1 MENVETLL
9 QAAVEDDDFDAAFDA
24 DDLLTAPVYE
34 GSKDDFSFNN
44 SASASEG
51 DFGVFECEPKSNP
64 SDSFSNSDSFAS
76 SSPHRA
82 IGASPRRPLPH
93 HMSRNVQ
100 QVNLHSTGS
109 PTKNRFEGYGSSS
122 PAKGENVGQNGGYAH
137 SDGSDESPLPYQ
149 ESSSAPYALEE
160 PLRPPSRMISHENN
174 RNTDGKDEGDESRNA
189 RYSRNN
195 EDQQPDEPLKAV
207 FEDDLLEGPL
217 NKHYRDSFQ
226 GQKSQ
231 EHGSARTSPMHP
243 IHMSSR
249 QECLYT
255 NDLANSLP
263 MRMSSVDISSSQHT
277 HNNGVR
283 YDDAM
288 SPQPH
293 AERGYRSPARSYST
307 NSYFRPGND
316 QLNGPM
322 MVPQGVVGDEM
333 RPHGQTQLHLS
344 NNQDQLHP
352 SMPLHHEQSMSHQQ
366 NMPQHAMSQHMP
378 QDQQNHMQ
386 HSPMQQLPNMSH
398 MPQQQ
403 LDMSPQHLHQQQMQQ
418 QQHQLQEQQRFQQM
432 QSLRGSMQGGGM
444 HSHHHMQSNGMQGQ
458 MQQGHGGPM
467 NVPSMQPHFH
477 QQQHPNMQQ
486 FHGNNH
492 GNSPQGMLNNSSPE
506 LHHHQQ
512 HFHQQHQQ
520 NHMTMNGSSNGGF
533 SQGHS
538 SAFAGIQQNV
548 SIASSTSDVMQSP
561 KTHLN
566 GYDPHMSPSMSRK
579 NLVAPTTPN
588 MGNVMEKLSETMRRS
603 AMSRSMVKQFSGRN
617 LVHHNSMRNL
627 LVKQGSA
634 RSQLGHHASNRT
646 LVSQG
651 SNRNLMSQGSDRN
664 IAGEGMVARTPP
676 TRRMSHS
683 SSVNAKHHLQHQG
696 RGLMRNDSQQ
706 SLNGRSNHG
715 ISVQIDGRNVGM
727 I

>member
-1 MENVETLL
+1 MENVETLM
-9 QAAVEDDDFDAAFDA
+9 QAAVEDDPVDDEFGAAFDA
-24 DDLLTAPVYE
+24 DDLLTAPVYDA
-34 GSKDDFSFNN
+34 SKDDFSFNN

-64 SDSFSNSDSFAS
+64 SDSFSNSDSFAI
-76 SSPHRA
+76 SSPQRT
-82 IGASPRRPLPH
+82 IGSSPRRPLSH
-93 HMSRNVQ
+93 HMSRKVQ
-100 QVNLHSTGS
+100 QVNLHSAGS
-109 PTKNRFEGYGSSS
+109 PTKNRFEGYDSSS
-122 PAKGENVGQNGGYAH
+122 PAKEDNANLINGGYSH
-137 SDGSDESPLPYQ
+137 SDASDESPLPYQ

-160 PLRPPSRMISHENN
+160 PLRPPSRMISHDSSKSA
-174 RNTDGKDEGDESRNA
+174 DGNGERDESRNA
-189 RYSRNN
+189 RYSHNG
-195 EDQQPDEPLKAV
+195 EDQHPDEPLKAV
-207 FEDDLLEGPL
+207 FDNDLLEGQL
-217 NKHYRDSFQ
+217 NEHYREGFQ
-226 GQKSQ
+226 RQNSQ
-231 EHGSARTSPMHP
+231 DHGSARTSPMHS
-243 IHMSSR
+243 ISSR
-249 QECLYT
+249 QECAYT

-277 HNNGVR
+277 HSNGVG

-288 SPQPH
+288 PPQQH
-293 AERGYRSPARSYST
+293 AERGHRSPLRSYST

-316 QLNGPM
+316 HLNGPM

-333 RPHGQTQLHLS
+333 QPHGQTPLHVGS
-344 NNQDQLHP
+344 NQDQLHP
-352 SMPLHHEQSMSHQQ
+352 SMPLHHEQYQQ
-366 NMPQHAMSQHMP
+366 HIPHHALPQRMPQN
-378 QDQQNHMQ
+378 QQSHMQ
-386 HSPMQQLPNMSH
+386 HSQMQQLPNMSH
-398 MPQQQ
+398 MQQQQ
-403 LDMSPQHLHQQQMQQ
+403 LDMSPQHVNQQMQQ
-418 QQHQLQEQQRFQQM
+418 QQQMQEQQRFQQM
-432 QSLRGSMQGGGM
+432 QSLQGSMQGGGM
-444 HSHHHMQSNGMQGQ
+444 HPHHHMQSNGMQGQ

-467 NVPSMQPHFH
+467 NVPSMQPQFH
-477 QQQHPNMQQ
+477 QQQHPNMQH
-486 FHGNNH
+486 FHGNNN
-492 GNSPQGMLNNSSPE
+492 GNSPQGMLNGSPE

-512 HFHQQHQQ
+512 HFHQH
-520 NHMTMNGSSNGGF
+520 NHMAMNGSSNGGF

-538 SAFAGIQQNV
+538 SAFAGMQHNV
-548 SIASSTSDVMQSP
+548 SIAASTSDVMQSP

-634 RSQLGHHASNRT
+634 RGQLGRHASNRT

-664 IAGEGMVARTPP
+664 LAGEGMVARTPP

-683 SSVNAKHHLQHQG
+683 SSANAKHHLQHQG
-696 RGLMRNDSQQ
+696 RGLLRNDSQQ